1 MKRILIIDDA
11 ATVRLYHRQILE
23 PLGFEVLEAATG
35 YEGMEKLFSQ
45 EVDLLLVDV
54 NMPKMDGYTFLKLL
68 RRDEQGMN
76 GIPAIFISTEV
87 ELKDAKAAYLVGAN
101 MYLTKP
107 VNPATLALYAGLLT
121 GEGGE

>member
-23 PLGFEVLEAATG
+23 PLGFEILEAATG
-35 YEGMEKLFSQ
+35 YEAMEKLFSQ

-68 RRDEQGMN
+68 RRDDQGMN

-87 ELKDAKAAYLVGAN
+87 ESQDAGAAYLAGAN

-107 VNPATLALYAGLLT
+107 VHPATLALYAGLLT
-121 GEGGE
+121 GEGGK